1 MTGYTRRRLR
11 MVRDT
16 LAVLDGAP
24 EAWRDHVP
32 LAETVALLRDWL
44 AETEALGRR
53 QAASNP
59 KGLTRM
65 KRAAR
70 TRVNAAL
77 GTLGS
82 IAAAGA
88 AMSGDNDLAATA
100 GKSQRDWSRLAEA
113 DLFSTAAAALARIDA
128 RIEALAPC
136 GATPERIREAHDALA
151 ALRPLTPRRDVKRA
165 ARVAATAGLATGYA
179 ALVQPLA
186 ILDALVPALVADAD
200 LAGRYAIA
208 RRIIGR

>member
-24 EAWRDHVP
+24 EAWRDHAP
-32 LAETVALLRDWL
+32 LAETVARLRDWL
-44 AETEALGRR
+44 AETEALARR
-53 QAASNP
+53 QVASNP

-65 KRAAR
+65 KRAVR
-70 TRVNAAL
+70 TRVNVAL

-88 AMSGDNDLAATA
+88 ALTGDADLAAVA
-100 GKSQRDWSRLAEA
+100 GKGQRDWTRLAEA
-113 DLFSTAAAALARIDA
+113 DLFSAATAALAAIDA
-128 RIEALAPC
+128 RIDVLVPC
-136 GATPERIREAHDALA
+136 GATPERVQEAHDALA
-151 ALRPLTPRRDVKRA
+151 ALRPLTPRRDIKRA

-200 LAGRYAIA
+200 LAARYAIA